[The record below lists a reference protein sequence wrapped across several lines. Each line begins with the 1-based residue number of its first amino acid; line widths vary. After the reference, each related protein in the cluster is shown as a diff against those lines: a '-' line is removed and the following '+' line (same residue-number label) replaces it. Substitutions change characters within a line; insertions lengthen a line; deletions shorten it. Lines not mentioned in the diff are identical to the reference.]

1 MPKTPILSRELFYDK
16 LGDGSHRMLDW
27 ALVDT
32 SLGAMIESRSAMLGV
47 GLNPVT
53 NVDMVDLGYNRVTQM
68 DEGKFS
74 MKFNTGGGQFP
85 KDISTYENQ
94 PIKFPPHST

>member
-32 SLGAMIESRSAMLGV
+32 ALGAMIESRSGMLGY
-47 GLNPVT
+47 GMGPTT
-53 NVDMVDLGYNRVTQM
+53 NLDLVDYGYNRVTYI

-74 MKFNTGGGQFP
+74 MRFNTGGGQFP
-85 KDISTYENQ
+85 KDVNYETA
-94 PIKFPPHST
+94 PVKHAKHE